1 MNEQQWRIA
10 MPKIKLSIC
19 LLAGWMLSPS
29 WAQAQEITL
38 GQFEYQ
44 NSCVAC
50 HGVSG
55 KGDGPVTDFLSGATV
70 PDLTMLQSN
79 NGGVFPVTAVFETI
93 EGSDVASAH
102 GTRDM
107 PIWGDQFR
115 QRVMRARDPQFSG
128 SDSIDDFAQA
138 RILALIEYLSS
149 IQAQ

>member
-1 MNEQQWRIA
+1 MRSTNLA
-10 MPKIKLSIC
+10 IC
-19 LLAGWMLSPS
+19 LVAVVIASGKPV
-29 WAQAQEITL
+29 QAQDMEF
-38 GQFEYQ
+38 GEFEFQ

-79 NGGVFPVTAVFETI
+79 NGGVFPVTAVYKTV

-107 PIWGDQFR
+107 PIWGDRFR
-115 QRVMRARDPQFSG
+115 QRAVEGGDPQFMG
-128 SDSIDDFAQA
+128 RSIEDFTQA
-138 RILALIEYLSS
+138 RILALIEYLAS

>member
-1 MNEQQWRIA
+1 
-10 MPKIKLSIC
+10 MPKINFAIC
-19 LLAGWMLSPS
+19 LLAVAMVSPGLV
-29 WAQAQEITL
+29 QAQDMTL

-79 NGGVFPVTAVFETI
+79 NGGVFPVTAVFKTI

-107 PIWGDQFR
+107 PIWGDQF
-115 QRVMRARDPQFSG
+115 QLRAMKSRDPQFSG
-128 SDSIDDFAQA
+128 SQSVEDFAQV
-138 RILALIEYLSS
+138 RILALIEYLAS

>member
-1 MNEQQWRIA
+1 MRSTNLA
-10 MPKIKLSIC
+10 IC
-19 LLAGWMLSPS
+19 LVAVVIASGKPV
-29 WAQAQEITL
+29 QAQDMEF
-38 GQFEYQ
+38 GEFEFQ

-79 NGGVFPVTAVFETI
+79 NGGVFPVTAVYKTV

-107 PIWGDQFR
+107 PIWGDQFQNR
-115 QRVMRARDPQFSG
+115 AMKARDPQFSG
-128 SDSIDDFAQA
+128 SDSIEDFAQA
-138 RILALIEYLSS
+138 RILALIEYLAS
-149 IQAQ
+149 IQVQ